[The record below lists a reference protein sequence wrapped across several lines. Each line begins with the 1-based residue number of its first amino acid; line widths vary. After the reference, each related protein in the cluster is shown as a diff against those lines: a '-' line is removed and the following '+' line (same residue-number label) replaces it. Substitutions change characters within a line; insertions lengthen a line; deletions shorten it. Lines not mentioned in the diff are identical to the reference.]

1 MFNSIVPMLA
11 LAYDVL
17 GIIFS
22 MIKYKTALAFPR
34 MIGAGNNNNNNNN
47 YKNIHKNKARL
58 KGITLTI
65 HDVEVTW
72 YFGLLAATLILSV
85 AISGE
90 F

>member
-1 MFNSIVPMLA
+1 MFNSIILILA
-11 LAYDVL
+11 LAYDLL

-22 MIKYKTALAFPR
+22 MIKYNTALKFPG

-65 HDVEVTW
+65 HDVEGTW
-72 YFGLLAATLILSV
+72 YFGL
-85 AISGE
+85 
-90 F
+90 